1 MKHLLYRLSSM
12 DLSDIFIK
20 ILNMSI
26 AAGWMILAVL
36 VLRLILKKVSK
47 NFNVALWGLVAVRL
61 LLPRSRKSIFS
72 IIPSTGTVSPFSDGV
87 DLDSGFETVDLITE
101 RVIENSLE
109 ASSGHTWS
117 LVKQIVDIS
126 SFVWLLGVFVL
137 VIYFVISYFK
147 VRKNVKSAVLLRGNI
162 YQSDCIS
169 SPFVFGLFKPKVYLP
184 YDISDL
190 DLPYII
196 AHECAHIKRKDYICK
211 PFGFLLLCIYW
222 FNPFVWLSYILLC
235 RDIELACDEKVI
247 KSMDRD
253 SRADYSQTLLRF
265 SANKTI
271 ITACPLAFGEVGVKS
286 RIKSVLEYKKIKFW
300 VVLVCI
306 VLLIAVAPMF
316 LTDPVNFERDAG
328 INDVSLERVDPD
340 RLELCVDYSY
350 CYGGYSVRVV
360 PENEGMYI
368 GDGMIDYD
376 GSIGEYRIMLE
387 FSDVEPSTD
396 FRKELTSPRLE
407 DSPIPVKTYV
417 AHPSDHGFVL
427 YLGFDEPIYVD
438 ETKGRFTNPF
448 RGSITIPV
456 SLLG

>member
-1 MKHLLYRLSSM
+1 
-12 DLSDIFIK
+12 
-20 ILNMSI
+20 
-26 AAGWMILAVL
+26 
-36 VLRLILKKVSK
+36 
-47 NFNVALWGLVAVRL
+47 
-61 LLPRSRKSIFS
+61 
-72 IIPSTGTVSPFSDGV
+72 
-87 DLDSGFETVDLITE
+87 
-101 RVIENSLE
+101 
-109 ASSGHTWS
+109 
-117 LVKQIVDIS
+117 
-126 SFVWLLGVFVL
+126 
-137 VIYFVISYFK
+137 
-147 VRKNVKSAVLLRGNI
+147 
-162 YQSDCIS
+162 
-169 SPFVFGLFKPKVYLP
+169 
-184 YDISDL
+184 
-190 DLPYII
+190 
-196 AHECAHIKRKDYICK
+196 
-211 PFGFLLLCIYW
+211 
-222 FNPFVWLSYILLC
+222 
-235 RDIELACDEKVI
+235 
-247 KSMDRD
+247 
-253 SRADYSQTLLRF
+253 
-265 SANKTI
+265 
-271 ITACPLAFGEVGVKS
+271 
-286 RIKSVLEYKKIKFW
+286 
-300 VVLVCI
+300 
-306 VLLIAVAPMF
+306 MF

-328 INDVSLERVDPD
+328 INDVLLERVDPD